1 MSYERRHP
9 LTIGDGFRIGF
20 GIFLFQLVLIGLVVG
35 VLTVFGIGLSAL
47 FGNA

>member
-20 GIFLFQLVLIGLVVG
+20 GIFIFQLVVIGLVVAFCLALG
-35 VLTVFGIGLSAL
+35 FGLSVS
-47 FGNA
+47 GSN